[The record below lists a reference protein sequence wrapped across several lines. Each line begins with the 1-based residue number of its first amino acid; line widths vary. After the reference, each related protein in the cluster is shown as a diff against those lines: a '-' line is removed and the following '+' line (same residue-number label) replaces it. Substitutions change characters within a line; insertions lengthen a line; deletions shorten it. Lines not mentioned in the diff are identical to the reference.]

1 MPGGGAAQ
9 PLRSSRDDVDHL
21 AKAIRTHVLLM
32 EKVQE
37 EWTVSRSPFDAGLE
51 PVPSPSAV
59 PSAALDAKVAGDLR
73 LLARLL
79 LLQHQRRPLQTV
91 RALDTLLC
99 RALVEA
105 IGTNTEAPRY
115 VGCLSACAKKGATA
129 YPPGGDRK
137 RDADQRIAKGQGGRL
152 KGSELRSPLMLSE
165 WEVALRLVAGMVAGM
180 IIGLDRARL
189 GKGTGVRTLGLV
201 GLGTAAATA
210 IFDASGHEDAA
221 SRVVQGIVTGIG
233 FLGAGVIVRRSGETF
248 PRGLTTA
255 ASIWVAAALGS
266 AAGAGVWT
274 VVGTGGVLAFIL
286 LAVGPRIERLFGP
299 GDADDEARESDGGQ
313 EDS

>member
-1 MPGGGAAQ
+1 
-9 PLRSSRDDVDHL
+9 
-21 AKAIRTHVLLM
+21 
-32 EKVQE
+32 
-37 EWTVSRSPFDAGLE
+37 
-51 PVPSPSAV
+51 
-59 PSAALDAKVAGDLR
+59 
-73 LLARLL
+73 
-79 LLQHQRRPLQTV
+79 
-91 RALDTLLC
+91 
-99 RALVEA
+99 
-105 IGTNTEAPRY
+105 
-115 VGCLSACAKKGATA
+115 
-129 YPPGGDRK
+129 
-137 RDADQRIAKGQGGRL
+137 
-152 KGSELRSPLMLSE
+152 MLTE
-165 WEVALRLVAGMVAGM
+165 WEVALRLIAGTAAGM

-255 ASIWVAAALGS
+255 ASVWVTAALGA

-274 VVGTGGVLAFIL
+274 VVGTGAVVAFVL

-299 GDADDEARESDGGQ
+299 GDAHETAEEVEREQGDR
-313 EDS
+313 D